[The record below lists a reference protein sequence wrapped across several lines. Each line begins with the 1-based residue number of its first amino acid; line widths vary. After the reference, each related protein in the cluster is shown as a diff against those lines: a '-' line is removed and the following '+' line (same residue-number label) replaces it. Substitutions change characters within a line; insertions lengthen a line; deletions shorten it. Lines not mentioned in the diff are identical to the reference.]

1 MKKKRII
8 FFITVACSTLLLALS
23 GLFKGDDSTGN
34 NRTPTDVAKR
44 RSLEAVVSATGEV
57 LPIMSSFVKSEVS
70 GRITEIFIDEG
81 DSVTKGM
88 HLLQLDRTNL
98 EAKVKESARSL
109 EAQRLRLE
117 KSERNYVRLEQL
129 FAQAFVGEKDFLDAK
144 TDLELAKLNLEIAQA
159 RLEDVEE
166 DLSKT
171 TIVAPHDGI
180 VTKLNVVEGGVISG
194 ATSVSNGTNILT
206 VAQMEELYME
216 ASVNEVDVEQLA
228 LGQTARLKFA
238 AMPKLALPGTIDRIA
253 VSARKDGNIR
263 VFPIEV
269 VFEANDERVRSGVSA
284 TVEIPI
290 ARAENVISVLLS
302 AVFHENDKR
311 YVFIQDK
318 SGWRR
323 QEVELGISNLQHV
336 EIVTGVPVD
345 AVLGLSR
352 PPEFRRGNYD

>member
-1 MKKKRII
+1 MKRIGMI
-8 FFITVACSTLLLALS
+8 FSVLAVGAALLI
-23 GLFKGDDSTGN
+23 GLTRLPSDSDAQEKS
-34 NRTPTDVAKR
+34 RLPVDIAKR
-44 RSLEAVVSATGEV
+44 RNLESVVTATGEV

-70 GRITEIFIDEG
+70 GRITQIFIDEG
-81 DSVTKGM
+81 DAVTKGM

-117 KSERNYVRLEQL
+117 KSERNYERLAQL
-129 FAQAFVGEKDFLDAK
+129 FAKAFVGEKEYLDAQ
-144 TDLELAKLNLEIAQA
+144 TDFELAQLNLQIAQA

-206 VAQMEELYME
+206 LAQMDELYME
-216 ASVNEVDVEQLA
+216 ASVNEVDVERLR
-228 LGQTARLKFA
+228 LGQSARLKFA
-238 AMPKLALPGTIDRIA
+238 AMPTVALPGTIDRIA

-269 VFEANDERVRSGVSA
+269 VFEARDERVRSGVSA

-290 ARAENVISVLLS
+290 ARAEDVISVLLS
-302 AVFHENDKR
+302 AVFHEGDER
-311 YVFIQDK
+311 YVFIQEP

-323 QEVELGISNLQHV
+323 QQVELGISNLQHV
-336 EIVTGVPVD
+336 EIVAGVELG
-345 AVLGLSR
+345 AVLGLRR
-352 PPEFRRGNYD
+352 PAEFRRVRYD